1 MSPKMY
7 NVEKKDIVF
16 ATVPWTDTGLPLMAP
31 AILKSIA
38 TKANKTSVTIDLNIK
53 ATHFIEQSI
62 NKHEFIDFFRTGIA
76 IPDIQQQAFEL
87 FYEFAQTLLA
97 HQPKVIGLSVFTYNC
112 QASTQHLALMIRKL
126 SPDTKIII
134 GGSGLSVNFGS
145 PVSFAQTLLKNKLI
159 DFFITGDGENALYE
173 YLTKSDS
180 AVSGLNSDDWQQ
192 LTNNDLLE
200 LPIPDYDD
208 YNLLQYA
215 TRNNRLVVPILGS
228 RGCVR
233 NCSFCDVHTHWKK
246 FTWRS
251 GDHIFNEMLQLQ
263 EKYSVRFFMFQDSL
277 INGNLK
283 EYRVL
288 TRRLSEH
295 NNALPSQERLNWGS
309 FFILRPAT
317 QFSEEEWKL
326 TAESGAIALYV
337 GIETFN
343 DDARF
348 HLGKKFTNQDIEFAL
363 QMAKKYNIKLS
374 LLFFTGYVT
383 ETSADNDFAV
393 KWFEEHV
400 EYKPWLSINL
410 GTPLGITPNTPL
422 DDNFDSLKLVRTG
435 PDPEDWSN
443 PSINNTPLQRIK
455 WHQRLHETVARLG
468 YHQLGGSDQRYIF
481 ERMMREAAN
490 GQ

>member
-1 MSPKMY
+1 M
-7 NVEKKDIVF
+7 VTQKDIVF
-16 ATVPWTDTGLPLMAP
+16 ATMPWTDTGLPLMAP

-38 TKANKTSVTIDLNIK
+38 TKANRSSVTVDLNNQAIK
-53 ATHFIEQSI
+53 FIDGLPV
-62 NKHEFIDFFRTGIA
+62 KHDFIDFFRTGIA
-76 IPDIQQQAFEL
+76 APDIQNQVYNL
-87 FYEFAQTLLA
+87 FCEFAQSLLA
-97 HQPKVIGLSVFTYNC
+97 YQPSIIGLSVFTYNC
-112 QASTQHLALMIRKL
+112 QASTQYLALIIKKL
-126 SPDTKIII
+126 SPNTKIII

-173 YLTKSDS
+173 YLVKDQAT
-180 AVSGLNSDDWQQ
+180 VTGLNSDNWQQ
-192 LTNNDLLE
+192 LTNNDLTE

-208 YNLLQYA
+208 YDLSQYV
-215 TRNNRLVVPILGS
+215 TRNNRLVVPVLGS

-263 EKYSVRFFMFQDSL
+263 EKYSVRYFMFQDSL

-283 EYRVL
+283 EYRAL
-288 TRRLSEH
+288 TRLLSEH
-295 NNALPSQERLNWGS
+295 NNALPVEQRLNWGS
-309 FFILRPAT
+309 FFILRPAN

-363 QMAKKYNIKLS
+363 QMAQKYNIKLS

-383 ETSADNDFAV
+383 ETDADNDFAV
-393 KWFEEHV
+393 KWFEDHV

-422 DDNFDSLKLVRTG
+422 HDNFDSLHLVRTG